1 VVFQNPFKKTTICTI
16 LHLFS
21 IIYKDIFQ
29 VQKSTFADLLEC
41 GGKEI
46 GRKEKKTVIPRI
58 RKFPLKSRLLSPANF
73 GGFSRKFRWF
83 FYIVCIK
90 ATEKNISR
98 PFPVDKVKY
107 VQQLKGNEYETRN
120 NEHSVLHSEDETSEK
135 R

>member
-1 VVFQNPFKKTTICTI
+1 MKSPEIQQFQGIFLFPLYIKTCRFRKSKISHSVVFQNPFKKTTICTI

-73 GGFSRKFRWF
+73 GGFSRKFRWL

-90 ATEKNISR
+90 ATEKISPA
-98 PFPVDKVKY
+98 PFRLTK
-107 VQQLKGNEYETRN
+107 
-120 NEHSVLHSEDETSEK
+120 
-135 R
+135 